1 MIGLGIVGCG
11 WAAGEI
17 VRAGTGLPRL
27 EIVSVIDTDRGRAEA
42 LATKAGATVAADVDA
57 LLRDPKINAIYAGL
71 PHALLPDMVQRALEA
86 GKHVLSEKPLA
97 LTPQEATR
105 LGALAE
111 ARHLKLAVF
120 FELRRAG
127 TVEMARGIVR
137 EGRIGEVR
145 AVRFR
150 TIIDKRRDY
159 WGAPGH
165 LNWRASKAMA
175 GGGVV
180 MMNSI
185 HQLDTVRYIT
195 GLDYVS
201 VSGNIATFAAPAGVD
216 VEDAASATIGLS
228 NGGMA
233 NLVAGAHSPGAQRA
247 ETIEIDGTLGRLD
260 LPDPFGDQPLRL
272 FADGRWTDIPVERP
286 DSHRLMLQSFVEAVV
301 TDGPVPAGAADA
313 AAALFVVDGLYRSAA
328 TGRLVQSGTSAA
340 KVSR

>member
-17 VRAGTGLPRL
+17 VRASSGLDGL
-27 EIVSVIDTDRGRAEA
+27 EIVSVADTDRPRAEA
-42 LATKAGATVAADVDA
+42 LAKKAGATVADDADA
-57 LLRDPKINAIYAGL
+57 MLHDPKITAIYAGL
-71 PHALLPDMVQRALEA
+71 PHALLPQVVRRALEA
-86 GKHVLSEKPLA
+86 GRHVLSEKPLA
-97 LTPQEATR
+97 LTPKEATQ

-111 ARHLKLAVF
+111 ARHRKLAVF

-127 TVEMARGIVR
+127 TVQMARRLVQ

-145 AVRFR
+145 FVHFR
-150 TIIDKRRDY
+150 TIIDKRREY
-159 WGAPGH
+159 WGPPGH

-185 HQLDTVRYIT
+185 HQLDTVRYVT
-195 GLDYVS
+195 GLDYAS
-201 VSGNIATFAAPAGVD
+201 VSGSIATFAAPAGVE
-216 VEDAASATIGLS
+216 VEDAASATITLS

-233 NLVAGAHSPGAQRA
+233 SLVASAHAPGAQRA

-260 LPDPFGDQPLRL
+260 LPDPFGDEPLRL
-272 FADGRWTDIPVERP
+272 YADGRWTEIPVERP
-286 DSHRLMLQSFVEAVV
+286 DSHRLMLAAFVDAIVK
-301 TDGPVPAGAADA
+301 DGPVPAGAADA

-328 TGRLVQSGTSAA
+328 TGRVVQSGTSAA